1 MARKKLT
8 EEEKEKIKKEK
19 LEKGLSENKSL
30 ISENI
35 STNNKL
41 EEMFKIF
48 NENNLTPVD
57 ENKTPDTDKQ
67 RFIKYYNEKKK
78 EKVEND
84 LKSVEKLL
92 ENESA
97 LEKIKENNKKYEERQ
112 KENAIDAALYGLKDT
127 GKNLVYGTYKG
138 IADSGLGLLG
148 ILYNVPKT
156 IKNLVT
162 DPKNTSVIDD
172 IFEENPISKT
182 NEEALKDM
190 QQLLNVEDAWESGNR
205 EDKATQ
211 FAGEFLLPLGKVK
224 SGLMKVAKE
233 TNPTKLKRME
243 SALNFVVPGPQ
254 VTKGASK
261 GKQLLEIA
269 GQTPVALA
277 MEEAGSAFSDQN
289 GILGNYTDK
298 PKSDI
303 EKITLI
309 NDKRK
314 IGNNLFMEDLDPEVV
329 RLIELDRAPEQ
340 KGWSFSAPFVDNE
353 NNINALGYVG
363 LGAGAILT
371 SSTIARQIKKVKD
384 RNIQKVLQNNTLE
397 DAIDDLSNK
406 ISDKSSDNLAT
417 NLNKE
422 PSNIKNQMTTTE
434 RIDNSLA
441 DKMNFIDNMKKHG
454 QLSEDTL
461 YEVSRDIYSQ
471 IDSKFNSGILS
482 ENAKTR
488 VSPLVTKQKIQQL
501 KTNNIEQYTKLERLL
516 EISSI
521 IQDETNR
528 VNKFKLNRVVD
539 MSPDDYITARSS
551 GKLQVEESV
560 NYWNANNLLKLK
572 NEHTELLKELRS
584 IPQTATIIEE
594 ISDISQQMLKV
605 LEDSKMYSQ
614 RSIDILKKNRTFNGL
629 MSYKPRKEV
638 INETLMQKVKKVLF
652 NRQDNIIDN
661 NNIIKTR
668 TEGSISEGKNYLDLM
683 EHDIKNTLLEIH
695 YNNVTK
701 SFVDDALPIQNKKLN
716 KILDDNVASKEK
728 TLTKGY
734 LSKEEKLERLKN
746 SDKYTLSSVNKAMKI
761 RPLGVEDVDQLYTH
775 DKPRSFFDIINRKQV
790 TDDWLSNSLNETFG
804 ESEDKFLKVSKNFR
818 NRDDVISYT
827 LDGKI
832 HYFQVDPIIA
842 KGFNSNPE
850 LPGLIGRA
858 IRSFKNFRQSTIT
871 GKLNPLFTVPSTQY
885 TTEESIVALGKI
897 ADELNKSLGIQDIST
912 KDYIREIGS
921 AYNQIIAQNQSRNI
935 LTAFTEEYM
944 KNFGKLDHMLDQKMF
959 EVTQEN
965 LQKNLNKS
973 LLTKIQL
980 AGGASAKPFN
990 VNSGVYY
997 NLGRDA
1003 TLSDALIRKIYKNN
1017 TLNNAN
1023 KLVNIIDYTQ
1033 TAMRE
1038 APNIGLVQYL
1048 GKTYGAIVD
1057 DDIVDPKKFD
1067 KILNVT
1073 NKYVANMG
1081 KKGSHLGLVGKI
1093 GKFGEDFTLYGH
1105 VAIQSLAPKIR
1116 GLRINENLDTINK
1129 TIKNL
1134 YDPNISYTEIFS
1146 NLNKQIKTTLDDKYV
1161 QRFVAAS
1168 TIPTLMEYAWNYS
1181 SQENADAYHGI
1192 SDYDKASKLIL
1203 VNAFG
1208 KGNHLMLGYDQEI
1221 GVGHAITYNLLD
1233 SMLGMS
1239 SINQN
1244 DPAFRSNKL
1253 ILSALSRSLFV
1264 DEIAGLDIL
1273 GAITGTKININPLD
1287 ERGGISELVRD
1298 RLNPDLTE
1306 TAYENGIMNN
1316 YAINILETLFGTLGK
1331 VMTGAIEEGNVG
1343 SKVDVSTAL
1352 SDSSQSVLS
1361 NLFNSG
1367 KIINNK
1373 FTTYNETSKY
1383 VYDKINT
1390 IQKLQ
1395 NVSGSFNEKQNAVYE
1410 LVKSY
1415 RLNRITP
1422 IHKQIAQLQ
1431 KVKQHVKANGSVANE
1446 KLSLDFTQRKDKIQ
1460 DIDKAI
1466 ARLFALEYRE
1476 YKDLDKIIEQ
1486 EFGKGLNLENFVVE
1500 LGE

>member
-8 EEEKEKIKKEK
+8 EEEKEKIKKDK

-57 ENKTPDTDKQ
+57 ENKSPDTDKQ

-78 EKVEND
+78 EKSKKD
-84 LKSVEKLL
+84 LESVEKLL

-97 LEKIKENNKKYEERQ
+97 LEKIKENNKKYEEKQ
-112 KENAIDAALYGLKDT
+112 KENAIDSILYGIKDT
-127 GKNLVYGTYKG
+127 GKNLGYGTYKG

-156 IKNLVT
+156 VKNLVT
-162 DPKNTSVIDD
+162 DSKNTSVIDD
-172 IFEENPISKT
+172 LFEENPISKT

-190 QQLLNVEDAWESGNR
+190 QQLLGVEDAWKSGNR

-224 SGLMKVAKE
+224 SGLMKFAKE

-269 GQTPVALA
+269 GQTPVAVAL
-277 MEEAGSAFSDQN
+277 EEAGSALSGQD

-314 IGNNLFMEDLDPEVV
+314 IGNNLFVEDLDPEVV
-329 RLIELDRAPEQ
+329 RLIELDRSPE
-340 KGWSFSAPFVDNE
+340 KGWRFHSPFHNE
-353 NNINALGYVG
+353 SGDVNALGYVTI
-363 LGAGAILT
+363 GAGGLLA
-371 SSTIARQIKKVKD
+371 SSKVTRIIKNIKNKNIDKV
-384 RNIQKVLQNNTLE
+384 IQNNSLE
-397 DAIDDLSNK
+397 DSIDILSEGLKDNN
-406 ISDKSSDNLAT
+406 SDNLAT
-417 NLNKE
+417 ILNKE
-422 PSNIKNQMTTTE
+422 PSNIKNQMTITE

-501 KTNNIEQYTKLERLL
+501 KANNLEQYTKLERLL

-539 MSPDDYITARSS
+539 MSPDDYITARGS
-551 GKLQVEESV
+551 GKLNIEESV
-560 NYWNANNLLKLK
+560 NYWNTNNLLKLK

-652 NRQDNIIDN
+652 NRQNNVIDN

-668 TEGSISEGKNYLDLM
+668 TEGSISEGKNFLDLM

-716 KILDDNVASKEK
+716 KILDKNIATKER
-728 TLTKGY
+728 TLTKNY
-734 LSKEEKLERLKN
+734 LSKEEKFEKLKN
-746 SDKYTLSSVNKAMKI
+746 SDKTTVKAVNNAMKI
-761 RPLGVEDVDQLYTH
+761 RPLGVEDIDNLYTH
-775 DKPRSFFDIINRKQV
+775 DKPKSFFDIINRKQV
-790 TDDWLSNSLNETFG
+790 TDDWLSNTLNQTFG
-804 ESEDKFLKVSKNFR
+804 ESEDKFLKASKNFR
-818 NRDDVISYT
+818 NRDDVISYI
-827 LDGKI
+827 DNGKI

-850 LPGLIGRA
+850 LPGLIGRG
-858 IRSFKNFRQSTIT
+858 IRSFKNFRQATIT

-885 TTEESIVALGKI
+885 TTEESAVALGKI
-897 ADELNKSLGIQDIST
+897 ADELNKALGEQKITT
-912 KDYIREIGS
+912 KEYLKEIGT
-921 AYNQIIAQNQSRNI
+921 AFNEIIAQNQSKRI
-935 LTAFTEEYM
+935 LNSFTEEYM
-944 KNFGKLDHMLDQKMF
+944 KNFGKLDSLLDQKMF
-959 EVTQEN
+959 EISQEA
-965 LQKNLNKS
+965 LQKNLNSS

-990 VNSGVYY
+990 VNSGIYY
-997 NLGRDA
+997 NLGREA
-1003 TLSDALIRKIYKNN
+1003 TLSDALINKIYKNN
-1017 TLNNAN
+1017 TLNDAN

-1038 APNIGLVQYL
+1038 APSIGLVQYL
-1048 GKTYGAIVD
+1048 GKKYGAIVD
-1057 DDIVDPKKFD
+1057 NDIIDQKKFD

-1081 KKGSHLGLVGKI
+1081 KKGSHLGLVGKV
-1093 GKFGEDFTLYGH
+1093 GKFAEDFTMYGH

-1116 GLRINENLDTINK
+1116 GLRISEGLDTVNK
-1129 TIKNL
+1129 TIKDL
-1134 YDPNISYTEIFS
+1134 YDPNVSYTEIFS
-1146 NLNKQIKTTLDDKYV
+1146 NLSKQIKTTLDDKYV
-1161 QRFVAAS
+1161 QRFITATTVPAM
-1168 TIPTLMEYAWNYS
+1168 MEYAWNYAT
-1181 SQENADAYHGI
+1181 QENADAYHGI
-1192 SDYDKASKLIL
+1192 SDYDKASKLIF

-1208 KGNHLMLGYDQEI
+1208 KGNHLFIGLDQEI
-1221 GVGHAITYNLLD
+1221 GVGKAISYNLLD
-1233 SMLGMS
+1233 AMLGMS
-1239 SINQN
+1239 GINQN

-1253 ILSALSRSLFV
+1253 ILTALSRSLFV

-1273 GAITGTKININPLD
+1273 GAVSGTKININPLD
-1287 ERGGISELVRD
+1287 ERSGISELMRD

-1306 TAYENGIMNN
+1306 TAYENGVMNN
-1316 YAINILETLFGTLGK
+1316 YAINIIETLFGTLGK

-1343 SKVDVSTAL
+1343 AKVDIPTAI

-1395 NVSGSFNEKQNAVYE
+1395 NVSANFNEKQNAVYE
-1410 LVKSY
+1410 LIKSY

-1431 KVKQHVKANGSVANE
+1431 KVKQHVKANGNIANE

-1460 DIDKAI
+1460 DIDKTI
-1466 ARLFALEYRE
+1466 ARLFALEYKE